1 MRQDAN
7 EIKAFLQARNIT
19 TLCHF
24 TDERNL
30 SYILKFGLLSR
41 QKLAQKGYK
50 HYYNDEMRLD
60 GAMDFIS
67 LSITNINHFLADCFI
82 RQGKIQSC
90 VVLEL
95 DANLLWRQFSR
106 RLYCQTNAAASIAT
120 QNIFFIVFLSCFC
133 AQISLRKGKYKAK
146 ILQKR

>member
-7 EIKAFLQARNIT
+7 EIKAFLQVRNIT

-30 SYILKFGLLSR
+30 NYILKFGLLSR

-50 HYYNDEMRLD
+50 HYHNDEMRLD

-82 RQGKIQSC
+82 R
-90 VVLEL
+90 
-95 DANLLWRQFSR
+95 
-106 RLYCQTNAAASIAT
+106 
-120 QNIFFIVFLSCFC
+120 
-133 AQISLRKGKYKAK
+133 
-146 ILQKR
+146 

>member
-95 DANLLWRQFSR
+95 DANLL
-106 RLYCQTNAAASIAT
+106 
-120 QNIFFIVFLSCFC
+120 
-133 AQISLRKGKYKAK
+133 
-146 ILQKR
+146 